1 MRISNRANIANGGGN
16 AERPRAEPAAMMF
29 ALETITLSAALGF
42 LPEFAAARAHAVLQ
56 PHPGWI
62 AVVTL
67 AARYGGRGFA
77 LGLIA
82 AVVSIGMG
90 SALAGQGLVPAIGR
104 LGSAPNL
111 IALGTCMVVSWVAS
125 WHLRRREKLRE
136 RVRALTDQTARA
148 EDANQTL
155 QEVVAS
161 LRARVDRSSTS
172 LTFLRDVAHRLEGTD
187 PVAAAEGAAELALAR
202 TGASAAAVKVGMGR
216 FERLLAVRDA
226 RARSGLAPLAL
237 RDADLAVPIRNGSDR
252 VGMIVLWEVPRP
264 ALDEPTTRDLEL
276 IASWC
281 VRALT
286 VAAWRAEETSGRA
299 LGVR

>member
-1 MRISNRANIANGGGN
+1 MRISNQANHATGGGE
-16 AERPRAEPAAMMF
+16 AVRPRAEPAAVMF
-29 ALETITLSAALGF
+29 ALETIALAAALGF
-42 LPEFAAARAHAVLQ
+42 LPEFAAARAHAALQ

-82 AVVSIGMG
+82 AVASIGLG
-90 SALAGQGLVPAIGR
+90 SALAGQGLVSAIAR

-125 WHLRRREKLRE
+125 WHLRRRDGLRE

-148 EDANQTL
+148 EDANETL
-155 QEVVAS
+155 QKVVTS

-172 LTFLRDVAHRLEGTD
+172 LTFLRDVARRLEGTD

-216 FERLLAVRDA
+216 SERLLAIRDA
-226 RARSGLAPLAL
+226 RMPSGLAPLAL
-237 RDADLAVPIRNGSDR
+237 RDADVTVPIRNGSDR
-252 VGMIVLWEVPRP
+252 VGVIVLWEVPLP

-281 VRALT
+281 MRALA
-286 VAAWRAEETSGRA
+286 VAAWRSEEPSGRA